1 MVVEGGV
8 VVCVCVCVC
17 VCVETGRELEML
29 GVGEELGA
37 ERVRK
42 WSLVRVR
49 ERRGEDR
56 EKRVGGR
63 GRSGYVC
70 VCQRERERWC
80 DLMEL
85 WERERGGVNGRC
97 MNICE

>member
-1 MVVEGGV
+1 MVEGGV
-8 VVCVCVCVC
+8 VMCVCVCVC
-17 VCVETGRELEML
+17 RDRERELEML

-70 VCQRERERWC
+70 VCQRER
-80 DLMEL
+80 
-85 WERERGGVNGRC
+85 GGV
-97 MNICE
+97 I